1 MICFLEHADKSFN
14 KFNCPVCKELV
25 FKENLKSIKLIILQE
40 LKKNEI
46 IDMKLFAKLKHTD
59 IPYLIDM

>member
-1 MICFLEHADKSFN
+1 M
-14 KFNCPVCKELV
+14 CKELV